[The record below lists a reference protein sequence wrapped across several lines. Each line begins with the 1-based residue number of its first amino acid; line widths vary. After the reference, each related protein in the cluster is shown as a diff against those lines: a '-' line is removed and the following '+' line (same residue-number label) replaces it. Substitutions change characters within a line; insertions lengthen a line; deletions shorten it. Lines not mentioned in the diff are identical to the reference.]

1 MVIRFCL
8 RAASAVRAEKKERR
22 KVKGIACLAC
32 VVMLCSAFAADSA
45 TSQAGVIDSRLRTS
59 GSAAAPLLEA
69 RSGQT
74 DTSVDTFNI
83 DTATAIGTLIMFR

>member
-1 MVIRFCL
+1 M
-8 RAASAVRAEKKERR
+8 RAEKKERR
-22 KVKGIACLAC
+22 KLRGIACFAC
-32 VVMLCSAFAADSA
+32 VVMLCAFAADSA
-45 TSQAGVIDSRLRTS
+45 TSPVGVIDSRLRAS

-69 RSGQT
+69 RSGQA